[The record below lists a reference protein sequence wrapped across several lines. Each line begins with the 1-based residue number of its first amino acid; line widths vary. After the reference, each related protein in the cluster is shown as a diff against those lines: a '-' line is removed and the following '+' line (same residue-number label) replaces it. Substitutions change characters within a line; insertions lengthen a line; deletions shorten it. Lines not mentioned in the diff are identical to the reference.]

1 MNWRRERKL
10 KTVAA
15 KVVDFYYEYDPYGF
29 MDSTEVGET
38 VDETKARMVENYYTE
53 LVDGNYQLI
62 LDEVYDPDLE
72 DPQLRVKMLDIIES
86 IKKLKQKK

>member
-1 MNWRRERKL
+1 MKNL
-10 KTVAA
+10 AI
-15 KVVDFYYEYDPYGF
+15 KVVDFFYDYDPYGF
-29 MDSTEVGET
+29 IDSTDEGGT
-38 VDETKARMVENYYTE
+38 VDEAKSRMVEHYYSE